1 MVVMRGGTEAGR
13 PRRAVCVSYHCE
25 SNCLLLHQGF
35 TCYCRENGYGYS
47 SEVVVFSRSRRSG
60 SEPPADYCITII
72 SRSIFAAI
80 AALLIRIS
88 ICLPLSPP
96 ALLTPSCLRCQ
107 EPLGQDVAPSGTG
120 HATVSLC
127 EDCQW
132 YGHERRCFLSE
143 VFKDCTWGSGSI
155 GLRYHQPCIQARL
168 GRRKARVLIP
178 ATAGFTWL

>member
-1 MVVMRGGTEAGR
+1 MRGGTEAGR

-132 YGHERRCFLSE
+132 YGHERRCFLSKSLRIAHG
-143 VFKDCTWGSGSI
+143 VLAVSGFATTS
-155 GLRYHQPCIQARL
+155 RAS
-168 GRRKARVLIP
+168 RRDSAEEKLESSSRQLLASH
-178 ATAGFTWL
+178 GFES